1 MLREE
6 RGITLVALMVTII
19 VLIILAAVTIMSLT
33 EYNVINTAMNGTLN
47 YANSQSWEIN
57 ELAKTDDELNQKV
70 QKIEEYIYRQTN

>member
-6 RGITLVALMVTII
+6 RGITLVALMITII

-33 EYNVINTAMNGTLN
+33 ESNIINTAVNGTLN

-57 ELAKTDDELNQKV
+57 ELAKTDDMLNKKV
-70 QKIEEYIYRQTN
+70 QKIEEYISKQPQ